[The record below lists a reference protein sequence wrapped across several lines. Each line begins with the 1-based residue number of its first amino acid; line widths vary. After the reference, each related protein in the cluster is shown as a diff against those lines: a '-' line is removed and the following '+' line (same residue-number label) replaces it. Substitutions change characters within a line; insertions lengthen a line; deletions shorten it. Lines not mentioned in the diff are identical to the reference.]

1 MVGCSRGAL
10 LLPFRGSIHRI
21 VTVVT
26 GTGESSLFAREWME
40 RFLMLAVLS
49 KPQVNNQI
57 KLSPDAL
64 GAFLWFDF
72 SQCLV
77 KARLSALPPL
87 FISRSAFFSLQ

>member
-1 MVGCSRGAL
+1 
-10 LLPFRGSIHRI
+10 
-21 VTVVT
+21 
-26 GTGESSLFAREWME
+26 
-40 RFLMLAVLS
+40 MLAVLS